1 MDKDSILDEIFA
13 NDPFGLLKI
22 KPATNPARNADE
34 KLVASFM
41 EIVDFYEQHN
51 REPQHS
57 GDMKERM
64 LCSRLNGIRENDLKV
79 EMLRE
84 YDKFMLLNDRPKE
97 INSFEDIFNDDTF
110 GLLENEVA
118 DSLFDLKHVK
128 PIDKDRA
135 ETDFVAQRKAC
146 KDFHNYEPLFKTVHD
161 DIKNG
166 IRKCIEFKL
175 ENLRQDSFYIHNGI
189 LFYVEKI
196 EITIKDHYKVDGTR
210 VREDGRTRC
219 IFENGTESNML
230 KRSIEKMLYSNGQVV
245 TENVNQTNLN
255 FLNKFN
261 NITSEDKQ
269 TGFIYV
275 LKSKSEKKEINEITN
290 LFKIGFSSTTV
301 EERIKNAIKEP
312 TYLMSD
318 VDIITTFECYNM
330 NPQKLELLLHNV
342 FGKVCLNVDVFDLE
356 GNRHT
361 PREWFVAPLNVI
373 EDAIKFII
381 SGEIIK
387 YKYDELNEKLM
398 LR

>member
-13 NDPFGLLKI
+13 NDPFGLLKF
-22 KPATNPARNADE
+22 KPASPPRNE
-34 KLVASFM
+34 NERLVASFM
-41 EIVDFYEQHN
+41 AIVNFYEQHN

-57 GDMKERM
+57 GEMDEKK
-64 LCSRLNGIRENDLKV
+64 LCYCLNGIREDDLKV
-79 EMLRE
+79 EILRE

-97 INSFEDIFNDDTF
+97 INSIEDIFNDDTF

-146 KDFHNYEPLFKTVHD
+146 KDFHNYEHLFKEVHNDLKSNKRNRIKFHENQIQEGAFLVLNGMLVYVKTLIDITVD
-161 DIKNG
+161 KFG
-166 IRKCIEFKL
+166 KR
-175 ENLRQDSFYIHNGI
+175 
-189 LFYVEKI
+189 
-196 EITIKDHYKVDGTR
+196 
-210 VREDGRTRC
+210 DGRTHL

-230 KRSIEKMLYSNGQVV
+230 FRSLGKGLFQNGEGI
-245 TENVNQTNLN
+245 T
-255 FLNKFN
+255 FN
-261 NITSEDKQ
+261 NESINEGFLGNISNVDLK
-269 TGFIYV
+269 TGYIYV
-275 LKSKSEKKEINEITN
+275 LKSKSIKPEIKEIEH
-290 LFKIGFSSTTV
+290 LHKIGFSSTSV

-342 FGKVCLNVDVFDLE
+342 FGKVCLNVDIFDLE

-381 SGEIIK
+381 SGEIVN
-387 YKYDELNEKLM
+387 YKYDELNMKLM